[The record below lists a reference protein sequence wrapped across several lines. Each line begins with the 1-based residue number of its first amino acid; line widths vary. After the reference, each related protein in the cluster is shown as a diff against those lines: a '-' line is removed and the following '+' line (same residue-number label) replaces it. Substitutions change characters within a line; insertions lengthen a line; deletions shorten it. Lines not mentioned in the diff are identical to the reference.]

1 LVDDVE
7 RLAVGN
13 GALTILL
20 GTSDEVGRT
29 TLTGQDLFLD
39 VITALRDLK
48 PTGAHPLGFWQRV
61 GYTVVGVIP
70 DAEGPGKPT
79 ILLAKRTE
87 RGA

>member
-1 LVDDVE
+1 MKQSEPAIVTMGPGDEDRILEVCELLV
-7 RLAVGN
+7 R
-13 GALTILL
+13 
-20 GTSDEVGRT
+20 S
-29 TLTGQDLFLD
+29 F
-39 VITALRDLK
+39 RDLK